1 MSAHLLTIGIIV
13 AVLVLFVVVQY
24 NKLIGMRLRVRESW
38 ANIDTELKRRHD
50 LIPNLVST
58 VKAYASHERALFDE
72 VTRLRTQA
80 RLTGDTHERRDQ
92 ERMLSA
98 GLGRLFAVA
107 ENYPQLRASDNF
119 LQLQRQLSETE
130 DRIQAS
136 RRFFNGNVRDYNN
149 QVQQFPSNL
158 VAKTF
163 RFETHEYFEVPTSAE
178 RMAPVVSM
186 G

>member
-1 MSAHLLTIGIIV
+1 MTTHYV
-13 AVLVLFVVVQY
+13 VFAVLVVILILFVVVQY
-24 NKLIGMRLRVRESW
+24 NKLVGMRLRVRESW

-58 VKAYASHERALFDE
+58 VKGYAAHERILFEE
-72 VTRLRTQA
+72 VTKLRTEA

-92 ERMLSA
+92 ERRLSSA
-98 GLGRLFAVA
+98 LGRLFAVA

-163 RFETHEYFEVPTSAE
+163 RFASHEYFEVPMSAE
-178 RMAPVVSM
+178 RAAPVVSM
-186 G
+186 A

>member
-1 MSAHLLTIGIIV
+1 MSSHLVTIGIILL
-13 AVLVLFVVVQY
+13 VLVLFVVVQY
-24 NKLIGMRLRVRESW
+24 NKLIGMRLRVKESW

-50 LIPNLVST
+50 LIPNLVSV
-58 VKAYASHERALFDE
+58 VKGYAAHERALFEE

-92 ERMLSA
+92 ERQLSA
-98 GLGRLFAVA
+98 GLGRIFAVA
-107 ENYPQLRASDNF
+107 ENYPELRASDQF

-149 QVQQFPSNL
+149 QVQQVPSNL

-163 RFETHEYFEVPTSAE
+163 RFRSHEYFEVPTSGE
-178 RMAPVVSM
+178 RAVPLVSM
-186 G
+186 A

>member
-1 MSAHLLTIGIIV
+1 MSFHWYLIAGTFVI
-13 AVLVLFVVVQY
+13 LVLFVVVQY
-24 NKLIGMRLRVRESW
+24 NKLVGMRLRVKESW

-58 VKAYASHERALFDE
+58 VKGYATHERTLFEE

-80 RLTGDTHERRDQ
+80 QQSGDTHERRDQ
-92 ERMLSA
+92 ERLLSA
-98 GLGRLFAVA
+98 ALGRLFAVA
-107 ENYPQLRASDNF
+107 ENYPQLRASENF
-119 LQLQRQLSETE
+119 LHLQRELSTTE

-163 RFETHEYFEVPTSAE
+163 RFAAHEYFEVPTSGE
-178 RMAPVVSM
+178 RAVPMVSM
-186 G
+186 A